1 MSDKSDKVSEK
12 GVRFARSATKHR
24 ISKECIGYPRS
35 ASDIQGVHRISKECI
50 RYVITHCGLVFEEP
64 ASSSSAE
71 ALDERLL
78 CLGDDAEGKALEVM
92 AVEGSKGELVV
103 IHAME
108 LRAKYRDQ
116 YEEAKQWRL

>member
-1 MSDKSDKVSEK
+1 MSDKNARVSGK
-12 GVRFARSATKHR
+12 RVRFARSATKHR
-24 ISKECIGYPRS
+24 VSRE
-35 ASDIQGVHRISKECI
+35 RIC
-50 RYVITHCGLVFEEP
+50 YVIAHCGLAFEEP
-64 ASSSSAE
+64 APPSSAD

-92 AVEGSKGELVV
+92 VVEGSNGELVV

>member
-1 MSDKSDKVSEK
+1 MSDKSARVFGKR
-12 GVRFARSATKHR
+12 VRFARSATKHR
-24 ISKECIGYPRS
+24 ISKER
-35 ASDIQGVHRISKECI
+35 I
-50 RYVITHCGLVFEEP
+50 RYVIAHCGLALEEP
-64 ASSSSAE
+64 APSSNIE

-92 AVEGSKGELVV
+92 VVEGSKGELIV

>member
-1 MSDKSDKVSEK
+1 MSDKSARVSEK
-12 GVRFARSATKHR
+12 SVRFARSATKHR
-24 ISKECIGYPRS
+24 VSKE
-35 ASDIQGVHRISKECI
+35 RI
-50 RYVITHCGLVFEEP
+50 RHVIAHCGLAFEEP
-64 ASSSSAE
+64 VPSSSAE
-71 ALDERLL
+71 ALDDRLL

-92 AVEGSKGELVV
+92 VVEGSKGELVV